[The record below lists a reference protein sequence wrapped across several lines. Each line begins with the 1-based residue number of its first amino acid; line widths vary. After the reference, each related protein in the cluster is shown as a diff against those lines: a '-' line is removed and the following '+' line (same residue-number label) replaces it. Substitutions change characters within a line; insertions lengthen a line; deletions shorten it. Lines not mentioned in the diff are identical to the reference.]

1 LLMAL
6 CTSSLEADTP
16 RKLYFMSLMIKKES
30 RSFAGFKFTRI
41 KAINTLASADLVP
54 EYLLL

>member
-1 LLMAL
+1 MAL